1 MTDFRENVKSYNS
14 AEEMADDYLRYY
26 YSNREM
32 VFPINPFEMLKIENI
47 VFSLRNFKGLEGVYI
62 PAENESD
69 IAIVGI
75 NINRPITRQR
85 FTAAHELCHHF
96 RDCDL
101 NVACPIGQKNNVERF
116 ADSFAAAVLMPRAEM
131 KKQIKKHSKNGYV
144 SFDGVLEIANFF
156 GVSFEAC
163 LNRLAYTFHVI
174 DGDTS
179 GYSLEHRKRQYRPD
193 KKRIEAGY
201 NYLKLYEDLIDSYE
215 QQLAF
220 TTNDHARYIFQN
232 NYIYNDSRIEGVDV
246 SIEQASEIV
255 TDLRLNLQNSQYCS
269 EDEKNEV
276 YMSIAGHYVMYQEIL
291 KSPQKEKF
299 SIFDIAGLNNKLFSH
314 YPNPD
319 YGGSFRSTN
328 PLVLGAKFETIDYSE
343 VIPELLNLENEW
355 KDLFVRRSGMKISEY
370 IEKVFKLHHQL
381 TVIHPFQD
389 GNGRTLRAFMNLQ
402 LVASHISPLYIK
414 AENKKEYIDALSKA
428 DVEEDYTSLYEFLF
442 KTLLESSAELAG

>member
-1 MTDFRENVKSYNS
+1 MTDFRENAKNYNS

-26 YSNREM
+26 YSNSEM
-32 VFPINPFEMLKIENI
+32 VFPINPFEMLKTENI

-96 RDCDL
+96 RDYDS
-101 NVACPIGQKNNVERF
+101 NIACLIGQRTNVERF
-116 ADSFAAAVLMPRAEM
+116 ADSFAAAVLMPRVEM
-131 KKQIKKHSKNGYV
+131 QKQIKKYPKKGYV

-163 LNRLAYTFHVI
+163 VNRLACTFHVI
-174 DGDTS
+174 DG
-179 GYSLEHRKRQYRPD
+179 
-193 KKRIEAGY
+193 
-201 NYLKLYEDLIDSYE
+201 
-215 QQLAF
+215 
-220 TTNDHARYIFQN
+220 
-232 NYIYNDSRIEGVDV
+232 
-246 SIEQASEIV
+246 
-255 TDLRLNLQNSQYCS
+255 
-269 EDEKNEV
+269 
-276 YMSIAGHYVMYQEIL
+276 
-291 KSPQKEKF
+291 
-299 SIFDIAGLNNKLFSH
+299 
-314 YPNPD
+314 NPD

-328 PLVLGAKFETIDYSE
+328 PLVLGAKFETIDCAE

-355 KDLFVRRSGMKISEY
+355 KDLFVRRSEMKISEY

-414 AENKKEYIDALSKA
+414 AENKKAYIDALSKA
-428 DVEEDYTSLYEFLF
+428 DVEKDYTPLYEFLF